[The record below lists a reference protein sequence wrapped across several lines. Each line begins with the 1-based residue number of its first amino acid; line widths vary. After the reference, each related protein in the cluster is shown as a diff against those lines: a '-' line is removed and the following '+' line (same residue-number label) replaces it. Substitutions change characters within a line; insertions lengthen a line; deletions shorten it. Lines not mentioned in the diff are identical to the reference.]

1 MNTKIKQRRNEYLDK
16 LQKYFDN
23 GDNIFPKPMSDYEFK
38 RIITDYL
45 LGENWYTANPVSD
58 DQANVYIAAE
68 IIERF
73 RSIK

>member
-1 MNTKIKQRRNEYLDK
+1 MKKEMKKITRRVEFLEIVS
-16 LQKYFDN
+16 KYFDN

-45 LGENWYTANPVSD
+45 LGKNWYTANPVSD

-68 IIERF
+68 IIERYG
-73 RSIK
+73 